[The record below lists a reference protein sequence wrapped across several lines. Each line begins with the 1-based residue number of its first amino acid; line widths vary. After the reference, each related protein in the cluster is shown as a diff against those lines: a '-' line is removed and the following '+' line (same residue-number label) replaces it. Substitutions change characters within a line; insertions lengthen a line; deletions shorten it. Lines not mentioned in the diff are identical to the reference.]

1 MARRSPQTQAKRER
15 ELAKAN
21 KRKDKLARREQR
33 KALRE
38 QGPIETADNPDAGEM
53 AENAGVAPE
62 EVSTDDPGPP

>member
-38 QGPIETADNPDAGEM
+38 QGPIETADNPG
-53 AENAGVAPE
+53 AEQEQVTA
-62 EVSTDDPGPP
+62 DDPGPP

>member
-1 MARRSPQTQAKRER
+1 MARRSPQTQSMLER

-53 AENAGVAPE
+53 ADNPGAEQEQVTA
-62 EVSTDDPGPP
+62 DDPGPP

>member
-21 KRKDKLARREQR
+21 KRQDKIARREQR

-38 QGPIETADNPDAGEM
+38 QGGIEPTDNPSVES
-53 AENAGVAPE
+53 E
-62 EVSTDDPGPP
+62 EASTDNPGPP